1 MNDIHSSGER
11 PRRGTGSN
19 ADEAKTIRAGRNPAT
34 ASGSV
39 DPGTGPG
46 AGAPSGIPAA
56 KAAIHN
62 KNDINRVGTY
72 KCQANDRS
80 NRQI

>member
-1 MNDIHSSGER
+1 MSVGAER
-11 PRRGTGSN
+11 AR
-19 ADEAKTIRAGRNPAT
+19 ADEAKTIRVARNRSASG
-34 ASGSV
+34 SGSV
-39 DPGTGPG
+39 DPGPG
-46 AGAPSGIPAA
+46 AGAPTGISAA

-80 NRQI
+80 DRQI